1 MKRTQIYLTQEQW
14 SNLIK
19 LGKVTR
25 HSASEL
31 IRSAID
37 QMLGS
42 QRKKVNLKEALSS
55 SFGIWKDKGIKD
67 STDYVNKIR
76 SGWQKRRDRLGL

>member
-1 MKRTQIYLTQEQW
+1 MKRAQIYLTQEQW
-14 SNLIK
+14 TDLVK

-31 IRSAID
+31 VRSAID
-37 QMLGS
+37 QMLNS
-42 QRKKVNLKEALSS
+42 QRKRVNFKEALSS

-76 SGWQKRRDRLGL
+76 SGWQKRRDRLDL